1 MNDFFLHKQLVIE
14 IVFVRMTKLLVSINI
29 GRGRGGIVHPISII
43 IVQVKVNSERKIF
56 EDSFGLLKNKSFPF
70 YSIIV
75 SSLIIIYLV

>member
-1 MNDFFLHKQLVIE
+1 MNDFFLHKQLLIE

-29 GRGRGGIVHPISII
+29 GRGRGGIVHPISTI

>member
-1 MNDFFLHKQLVIE
+1 
-14 IVFVRMTKLLVSINI
+14 MTKLLVSINI
-29 GRGRGGIVHPISII
+29 GRGQGGIVHPISTI